1 MVNAY
6 FKPKTAEEAARLL
19 ATEKDAVL
27 LAGGTYLLTSQF
39 AKMPMAAIAV
49 SGLLPAAIERH
60 DERVIIGA
68 GATFQALAEARSLPK
83 ALRDAA
89 LAMTDRNIRN
99 RATVGGN
106 IGADKSCASLVPFF
120 LVAEARYS
128 RVGALAVGAAEWQ
141 ALAAEERGIAAAVEF
156 AAPAARRFAFSRF
169 ARTSCDVAVL
179 TCAASAAFEAGA
191 ARGLR
196 IAMGGLGPHARRF
209 PELERLFEGAAL
221 PGKAAI
227 EAAAAPLLAPVADA
241 RGGAEFK
248 RARAAALLADVLADL
263 ANPDAG
269 ATPEAR
275 S

>member
-6 FKPKTAEEAARLL
+6 FRPKTAEEAARLL
-19 ATEKDAVL
+19 ASEKDAVL

-39 AKMPMAAIAV
+39 AKKPMAAIAV

-68 GATFQALAEARSLPK
+68 GATFQALVEACGLPK

-141 ALAAEERGIAAAVEF
+141 ALAAEDRGIAAAVEF
-156 AAPAARRFAFSRF
+156 AAPATRRFAFSRF

-179 TCAASAAFEAGA
+179 TCAASAVFEAGA

-196 IAMGGLGPHARRF
+196 IAMGGLGPPR
-209 PELERLFEGAAL
+209 AAL
-221 PGKAAI
+221 PRAG
-227 EAAAAPLLAPVADA
+227 APLRGRGTARQGGHRS
-241 RGGAEFK
+241 RGGSPPRPRRG
-248 RARAAALLADVLADL
+248 RARRRRVQ
-263 ANPDAG
+263 
-269 ATPEAR
+269 AR
-275 S
+275 QGGRPPRRRPRRSR